1 MFTGIVEEVGT
12 AKSVSNDG
20 LSISAKQT
28 LEGMAIGDSIS
39 VNGACLTVTSME
51 NGLFSVNVMPETL
64 RRTDLGG
71 LKSEDRVNLERPLT
85 LNSRLGGHF
94 MQGHI
99 DDTGR
104 VMSVTCDG
112 DAYIME
118 IAASSGLMRYI
129 VSKGFIGVDGVSL
142 TVVNRIDSSFSV
154 SLVSYTWEHT
164 NLCVKKPGALVNLE
178 VDILAKYLE
187 QLVKGGDANAVQSI
201 PSGSGAAG
209 H

>member
-12 AKSVSNDG
+12 AKSASNDT
-20 LSISAKQT
+20 LSISAKRA
-28 LEGMAIGDSIS
+28 LEDMAIGDSIS
-39 VNGACLTVTSME
+39 VNGVCLTITSME
-51 NGLFSVNVMPETL
+51 NGALSVNVMPETL

-71 LKSEDRVNLERPLT
+71 LKRGVRVNLERPLT

-94 MQGHI
+94 MQGHV
-99 DDTGR
+99 DGTGR
-104 VMSVTCDG
+104 VLSVTPDG

-118 IAASSGLMRYI
+118 IEVSSELMRYI

-142 TVVNRIDSSFSV
+142 TVVNRTDNSFSV

-164 NLCVKKPGALVNLE
+164 NFSRKRPGDLVNLE

-187 QLVKGGDANAVQSI
+187 QLIKGGDSSAVPAFSLGTGV
-201 PSGSGAAG
+201 SGD
-209 H
+209 